1 MKFTSKDFLL
11 TLTGLN
17 YKLGLP
23 KSIDSDYSLW
33 YGCINWTADIERRE
47 WGIKS
52 IIAYVHYDYEIEIK
66 WSIDKSDLTTS
77 QLQKLL
83 QNDLGEHYPA
93 EESANFIEGKIRLN
107 SNYKVNTEIEFAGD
121 LLMVNEV
128 EVDFIDNEITIL

>member
-1 MKFTSKDFLL
+1 MKFTTKDFKL
-11 TLTGLN
+11 TVEALN

-23 KSIDSDYSLW
+23 KNIDIDYSLW
-33 YGCINWTADIERRE
+33 YGCVLWAVDIEARE

-52 IIAYVHYDYEIEIK
+52 ISPAVYDFDIEIK

-77 QLQKLL
+77 QIQKLL

-107 SNYKVNTEIEFAGD
+107 RNYKVNTEIEFAGD

-128 EVDFIDNEITIL
+128 VVDFMDNEITII

>member
-1 MKFTSKDFLL
+1 MKFTTKDFEL
-11 TLTGLN
+11 TVEGLN

-23 KSIDSDYSLW
+23 KNIDIDYSLW
-33 YGCINWTADIERRE
+33 YGCVLWSVDIETRE

-52 IIAYVHYDYEIEIK
+52 ISPNVYDYEIEIK
-66 WSIDKSDLTTS
+66 WSIDKSDLTTN

-107 SNYKVNTEIEFAGD
+107 RNYKVNTEIEFAGD
-121 LLMVNEV
+121 LMQINEV
-128 EVDFIDNEITIL
+128 IVNFNDNEITVL

>member
-23 KSIDSDYSLW
+23 KSIDIDYNLW
-33 YGCINWTADIERRE
+33 YGCVLWIVDIEARE

-52 IIAYVHYDYEIEIK
+52 ISPNVYDLEIEIK

>member
-1 MKFTSKDFLL
+1 MKFSTKDFEL
-11 TLTGLN
+11 TVEGLN

-23 KSIDSDYSLW
+23 KNIDIDYSLW
-33 YGCINWTADIERRE
+33 YGCVLWAVDIEIRD
-47 WGIKS
+47 WGVKS
-52 IIAYVHYDYEIEIK
+52 IVTCVYDYEIEIK

-77 QLQKLL
+77 QIQKLL

-107 SNYKVNTEIEFAGD
+107 RNYKVNTDIEFAGD

-128 EVDFIDNEITIL
+128 VIDFMDNEITVI